1 MATDSSFSSLRHDA
15 LDAARD
21 VLRNTFGHADFVSGR
36 LVVQHCIQQMNLY
49 DTDCFGRSTA

>member
-1 MATDSSFSSLRHDA
+1 MRHDG

-21 VLRNTFGHADFVSGR
+21 LLHNTFGHADFVSSR
-36 LVVQHCIQQMNLY
+36 LAVQHRIRQMNLY